1 VRGKGPVKL
10 EAEAEVSVELSA
22 RSGPDR
28 RREHEER
35 RRRKTTPTENIQGND
50 PKQVMIIMA

>member
-1 VRGKGPVKL
+1 L